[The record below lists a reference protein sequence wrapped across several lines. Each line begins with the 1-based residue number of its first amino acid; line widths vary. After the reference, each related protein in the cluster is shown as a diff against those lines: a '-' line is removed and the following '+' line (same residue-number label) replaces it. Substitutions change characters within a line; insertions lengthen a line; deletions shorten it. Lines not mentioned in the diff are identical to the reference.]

1 MARPYLPDLLD
12 RIAPRIGAR
21 ITRDPVHGMVGVIR
35 LPNGMTTHF
44 YENQLNINPLASF
57 RIARDKSFTSS
68 LLRAGGFR
76 VPKEVVFLRD
86 DLIDRLGGGDRFGGG
101 SLDRL
106 AGLSWPL
113 YVKPGRLSRGRHVT
127 KVSDESSF
135 LKAAARILKQ
145 DRVLIVQE
153 TCPGRD
159 YRVIVVDDRVL
170 CAYERLPLR
179 IVGNGIDS
187 VAALIARKQR
197 SLQAAGRDVTID
209 PAERRV
215 RRNLEAAQV
224 DLDTVPALGREIVLL
239 EVANLSLGGDLIDC
253 SDQIHPVWRDIAV
266 AASREIG
273 LRFCG
278 VDILCRDIRQEHPDH
293 VILELNGAPGLE
305 HYQSLG
311 PAQKRRTEAVYTA
324 VLRAIMRPAPTA
336 VTGTGPVLVSEN
348 AA

>member
-1 MARPYLPDLLD
+1 MARPYLPDLLE
-12 RIAPRIGAR
+12 RIAPRLGACV
-21 ITRDPVHGMVGVIR
+21 TPDPVHGMVGVIR
-35 LPNGMTTHF
+35 LPNGVTTHF
-44 YENQLNINPLASF
+44 YENQLNINPMASF

-68 LLRAGGFR
+68 LLKAGGFR

-86 DLIDRLGGGDRFGGG
+86 DLAERLGSGDRFGG

-113 YVKPGRLSRGRHVT
+113 YVKPGRLSRGRYVT
-127 KVSDESSF
+127 KVADESSF

-159 YRVIVVDDRVL
+159 YRIIVVDDRVL

-179 IVGNGIDS
+179 IVGNGMDT

-197 SLQAAGRDVTID
+197 SLHAAGRDVTID

-224 DLDTVPALGREIVLL
+224 SLDTIPSLGREIVLL

-253 SDQIHPVWRDIAV
+253 SEQIHPVWLDIAV
-266 AASREIG
+266 AASREVG

-278 VDILCRDIRQEHPDH
+278 VDILCRDIAHDDPNH

-311 PAQKRRTEAVYTA
+311 PIQKRRTEAVYTA
-324 VLRAIMRPAPTA
+324 VLRAIMHPAPA
-336 VTGTGPVLVSEN
+336 AAIGAGGPVLVSEN